1 MIRILLLS
9 TFIYSWAFTPSP
21 IIQAEV
27 LKKADPA
34 SLVVLCNV
42 ECWTWTSIDT
52 PSYKSGFRLCINHL
66 LGTWYMEN
74 WEQIDD
80 NPRDYWLLDQGSGT
94 PPWDVDPFYLPPAGA
109 EYSCL

>member
-1 MIRILLLS
+1 
-9 TFIYSWAFTPSP
+9 
-21 IIQAEV
+21 
-27 LKKADPA
+27 
-34 SLVVLCNV
+34 
-42 ECWTWTSIDT
+42 
-52 PSYKSGFRLCINHL
+52 
-66 LGTWYMEN
+66 MEN